1 MKKFLS
7 MIITAA
13 MLICMQSASFAA
25 ARIPVYR
32 ANGAIFFF
40 DKASGRIS
48 GFAGEP
54 KDLIIPSSL
63 GGYKVTVIGKNA
75 FGGCKTLQTLS
86 IPEGVTTIEANAFVN
101 CSNLRSVE
109 IPSTVTYIG
118 DSAFVGCS
126 SLSNVIFKGFLENIE
141 PNAFYGT
148 PWLTGST
155 AEFVALGG
163 TTLIKYNGSAETI
176 YVPQGIK
183 YIEQNAFAYNNTVKE
198 IVLPEGAVK
207 IGANAFVHCNNLEK
221 IYIPSTVSFI
231 GTGAFDDTKWL
242 KNQTSDFVCVNGML
256 VYYGGSDS
264 HVEVPSGIKGI
275 SGGAFLG
282 NEYVRSVQLP
292 DGIIYID
299 EMAFGSCKNLVRVN
313 IPYTVE
319 MIDDF
324 AFSGSALLTLFSGDG
339 SYAQRYCA
347 VNGINFSTDVYV
359 RINGEMMHFDNAP
372 AIIKYE
378 RTFIPFRAVFEK
390 LGYEVSWNAADGSVT
405 AKNDEYEVTV
415 YPDGVIKSNGETLPT
430 VAPPVYLNGSALV
443 SVRVVAEG
451 INAAVDW
458 NETARA
464 VNIIK

>member
-1 MKKFLS
+1 MLS
-7 MIITAA
+7 INT
-13 MLICMQSASFAA
+13 SALAA

-32 ANGAIFFF
+32 ANGALFFF
-40 DKASGRIS
+40 DKSSGKIS

-86 IPEGVTTIEANAFVN
+86 IPEGVTTIEANAFTG
-101 CSNLRSVE
+101 CPNLRSVE

-118 DSAFVGCS
+118 DSAFFGCT
-126 SLSNVIFKGFLENIE
+126 SLSNVIFKGYLENIE
-141 PNAFYGT
+141 PNAFYNT
-148 PWLTGST
+148 PWINSST
-155 AEFVALGG
+155 EEFVSLGR
-163 TTLIKYNGSAETI
+163 TTLLKYNGSAETV

-183 YIEQNAFAYNNTVKE
+183 YIEQNAFAYNSNVKE
-198 IVLPEGAVK
+198 IVLPEGTVK
-207 IGANAFVHCNNLEK
+207 IGANAFVHCYSLEK

-256 VYYGGSDS
+256 VYYGGSDA
-264 HVEVPSGIKGI
+264 HVEVPAGIRGI

-282 NEYVRSVQLP
+282 NEYVKSVQLP

-319 MIDDF
+319 MIDDY
-324 AFSGSALLTLFSGDG
+324 AFSGSGMLTLFSGDG

-347 VNGINFSTDVYV
+347 ANGINFSTDVYV
-359 RINGEMMHFDNAP
+359 RINGEMMHFDGAP

-390 LGYEVSWNAADGSVT
+390 LGFTVSWNGADGSVT

-415 YPDGVIKSNGETLPT
+415 HQDGTIISNGNVLPT
-430 VAPPVYLNGSALV
+430 AAPPVFLNGSALV
-443 SVRVVAEG
+443 SVRVIAEG

-458 NETARA
+458 NDTARV